1 MPDAFQMLRRLG
13 LSIAAVSAAA
23 VAIAAPQSA
32 RAITVVPPI
41 PLAPIIGTGQDM
53 APGTI
58 DPVWKVVALPA
69 GYTPPVPPPPPSPFN
84 AFVYNITF
92 PVYTGGGTPQTG
104 VNTYGT
110 QNFWVGP
117 NATFGDVGAG
127 FWILS
132 QDFTVPS
139 TRNYWVRFRGMVDDR
154 AWVYLGGTVDSTT
167 SPQFPNING
176 GLLLGTLS
184 SYQTFSNI
192 NQLLNLS
199 AGTQT
204 INIVVANDLG
214 PSAVLI
220 APFYVPGPL
229 PIAGLAAALG
239 ASRRLK
245 RRLQL
250 GSTT

>member
-1 MPDAFQMLRRLG
+1 MLRRLG
-13 LSIAAVSAAA
+13 LAAVAVSAATI
-23 VAIAAPQSA
+23 AITAPQSA
-32 RAITVVPPI
+32 RAVTVVPPI
-41 PLAPIIGTGQDM
+41 PLAPILGTGQNM

-69 GYTPPVPPPPPSPFN
+69 GYVPPVAPPPPSTFN
-84 AFVYNITF
+84 AFVYQNTF

-104 VNTYGT
+104 VDTFGT
-110 QNFWVGP
+110 QNYWVGP
-117 NATFGDVGAG
+117 NAAFGDVGAG

-139 TRNYWVRFRGMVDDR
+139 TRDYWVRFRGMVDDR

-167 SPQFPNING
+167 APQFPNING
-176 GLLLGTLS
+176 GLLLGELNS
-184 SYQTFSNI
+184 FQTFSNT
-192 NQLLNLS
+192 NLLLNLT

-214 PSAVLI
+214 PSAVMI

-229 PIAGLAAALG
+229 PIAGLAAAFG

-245 RRLQL
+245 RRIQL
-250 GSTT
+250 GSIT